1 MILSEITLIV
11 PLALTLLVLL
21 GVPFFLKI
29 YSRFEELYKIVT
41 NRGSSGS
48 GQTVNSSGE
57 GNPDSGGD
65 DTEKDK
71 KKDSNK
77 KKSWVWYSA
86 GAFLLGVGTLGVG
99 LVIWWYKWHLP
110 ELQESYKAVLESQAK
125 IGTSVAYENWQDIKE
140 KNLVDFQAKFNS
152 FAQKSGVNIN
162 SDTKPGV
169 LRDLNKPEL
178 EKIRDI
184 CNILIEKKEKKDSSA
199 S

>member
-1 MILSEITLIV
+1 MKAIPIPGE
-11 PLALTLLVLL
+11 TLLKKIKKKTVTKKKAEF
-21 GVPFFLKI
+21 GTQQGPFF
-29 YSRFEELYKIVT
+29 
-41 NRGSSGS
+41 
-48 GQTVNSSGE
+48 
-57 GNPDSGGD
+57 
-65 DTEKDK
+65 
-71 KKDSNK
+71 
-77 KKSWVWYSA
+77 W
-86 GAFLLGVGTLGVG
+86 G

-184 CNILIEKKEKKDSSA
+184 CNILIEKEEKKDSSTN
-199 S
+199 